1 MEAALR
7 RVEEVA
13 GGFALGEDEAAY
25 PHRRALY
32 DSRFI
37 VYGTLTASENA
48 CHGSRSCAGLGAAIH
63 RPRLP
68 QLRCLTCAYVLLR
81 ARTVCSLLRRRACSF
96 YSWWSTDAWKS
107 VDC

>member
-1 MEAALR
+1 MSGAAIISAGAADAMEAALR

-37 VYGTLTASENA
+37 GYGTLTASENA
-48 CHGSRSCAGLGAAIH
+48 CDGSRSCAARGRPYTGRGCLAIYGC
-63 RPRLP
+63 R
-68 QLRCLTCAYVLLR
+68 
-81 ARTVCSLLRRRACSF
+81 S
-96 YSWWSTDAWKS
+96 
-107 VDC
+107 